1 MVASSSSLWLML
13 LPLWLATYSH
23 ISRLDRVGYVD
34 AFAPPH
40 TASVKTYAST
50 RTFRYSSILLLSNL
64 SNNEDDSPPPLENE
78 PKNNNNCKKNA
89 PGVDRRGTLM
99 ALLGGFAS
107 FAAGDALLNV
117 AVKASGAAGT
127 AVVAAGGGLY
137 ERVIAF
143 GQKYRGAAVA
153 SEDLTTWIASQT
165 VAATPEIRAWLS
177 AQRELQKIR
186 KATAAATA
194 VLSRTKTAKKATALG
209 SGVLEEGML
218 TAAAAAAVKSISKE
232 RQDVDSV
239 KSSNEEPSSSTVL
252 EAEGTLIDEA
262 KDNHQFAGESLDLM
276 PQDDSSVQGSS
287 NEKNLLEN
295 EPSNG

>member
-1 MVASSSSLWLML
+1 MCLML

-23 ISRLDRVGYVD
+23 ISRLDRVGYVE
-34 AFAPPH
+34 AFAP
-40 TASVKTYAST
+40 TYIASVKPHVSP
-50 RTFRYSSILLLSNL
+50 RTFRYSSTLLKSNL
-64 SNNEDDSPPPLENE
+64 NNNEEDSSTPLENE
-78 PKNNNNCKKNA
+78 PKNNNDRMRKV
-89 PGVDRRGTLM
+89 PGVDRRGTLIT
-99 ALLGGFAS
+99 LLGGFAS

-153 SEDLTTWIASQT
+153 SEELTTWIASQS

-194 VLSRTKTAKKATALG
+194 VLSRTKTARKATALG
-209 SGVLEEGML
+209 GSVLEEGML

-232 RQDVDSV
+232 RQDVDGV
-239 KSSNEEPSSSTVL
+239 KSPNEAPPTSTLL
-252 EAEGTLIDEA
+252 EAEGTLIEEA
-262 KDNHQFAGESLDLM
+262 KGTHQCAGEPQDSV
-276 PQDDSSVQGSS
+276 PQDDSSVPANST
-287 NEKNLLEN
+287 EKNLLEN
-295 EPSNG
+295 EPSKDS